1 VAKDR
6 FRRDLYFRLAGISL
20 QIPPLRERPWEIAD
34 LANQFLVE
42 ICRGLDRPAP
52 GISDQALDH
61 MRRHDWPG
69 NIRELRNVAHQAV
82 LLCEGDL
89 VLPEHLPVELI
100 EASSSAAAP
109 GADPSRKMCPLDRE
123 QIIDALSRCGWNQTE
138 AAQLLQVSR
147 RTLVYRLKELD
158 IPRPRSKAAVESPA
172 SKRK

>member
-1 VAKDR
+1 MDR

-34 LANQFLVE
+34 LARQFLLD
-42 ICRGLDRPAP
+42 ICRGLGRSAP

-61 MRRHDWPG
+61 LRRHDWPG

-82 LLCEGDL
+82 LLCEGDV
-89 VLPEHLPVELI
+89 VLAEHLPIELI

-109 GADPSRKMCPLDRE
+109 DTEPSRKSFPLDRE
-123 QIIDALSRCGWNQTE
+123 QIIDALNCCGWNQTE
-138 AAQLLQVSR
+138 AAQRLQVSR
-147 RTLVYRLKELD
+147 RTLVYRLKDLD
-158 IPRPRSKAAVESPA
+158 IPRPRSKPAVDSPA